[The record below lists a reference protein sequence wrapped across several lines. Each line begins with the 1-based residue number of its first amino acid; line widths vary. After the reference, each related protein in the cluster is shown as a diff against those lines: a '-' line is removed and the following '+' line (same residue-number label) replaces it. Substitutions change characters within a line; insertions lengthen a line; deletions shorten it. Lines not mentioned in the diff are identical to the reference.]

1 MSREG
6 KFAKNT
12 AILALGTFFPKLAIF
27 ITLPVL
33 TACLTKD
40 EYGTYDLI
48 ITLVSLILPAAT
60 LQIQSAAFRF
70 LIDVRDNEKEKER
83 IITNIYVFTIITSL
97 IALLIMYFTLIRYTY
112 STKLI
117 ICLYF
122 LFDIISNTNKQIVRG
137 LSDNV
142 SYAIGCCIGGLS
154 QIAFV
159 LFLVYF
165 LRKGLLG
172 GILGLCAAELLC
184 SSYLFI
190 HAKIYRYIRKRSV
203 GVRQI
208 RCMLAYSWP
217 MVPNGLSQWVM
228 HVSDRLVITFFMGPA
243 ANAVYAVAYKI
254 PSILAF
260 AQVTFN
266 MAWQENA
273 SIVFKDD
280 DAAQYYSAMF
290 KRLFKTVTG
299 CMAGLIGISPLLFRI
314 FVRGDYV
321 EAYNQI
327 PILYMGILFYCL
339 SAFWGGIYVAFK
351 KTKAVG
357 ITTIAAAVC
366 NLVIDIATIHWI
378 GLYAASLSTLVSYIA
393 LCIFRMIGVQKII
406 KLTYD
411 FKQIG
416 LILIIMMIQCCL
428 SFMQNTVC
436 NGINFVVGMVVGIYL
451 NKELIS
457 IIAKRIK
464 KIAGEKT

>member
-12 AILALGTFFPKLAIF
+12 VILALGTFFPKLAIF
-27 ITLPVL
+27 ITLPIL
-33 TACLTKD
+33 TACLTKE
-40 EYGTYDLI
+40 EYGTYDLMV
-48 ITLVSLILPAAT
+48 TMVSLILPAAT

-70 LIDVRDNEKEKER
+70 LIDVREDEKEKEN
-83 IITNIYVFTIITSL
+83 IITNIYIFVIATST
-97 IALLIMYFTLIRYTY
+97 IALFVMYFVLTKYTW
-112 STKLI
+112 STRLI

-137 LSDNV
+137 LSDNK
-142 SYAIGCCIGGLS
+142 SYAVGCCIGGLS
-154 QIAFV
+154 QILFV
-159 LFLVYF
+159 LFLVYA
-165 LRKGLLG
+165 LRKGLIG

-184 SSYLFI
+184 SSYLFV
-190 HAKIYRYIRKRSV
+190 HAKLYKYIRRRAVSTK
-203 GVRQI
+203 QI
-208 RCMLAYSWP
+208 NSMLAYSWP

-228 HVSDRLVITFFMGPA
+228 HVSDRLVITFFMGPSS
-243 ANAVYAVAYKI
+243 NAVYAVAYKI

-273 SIVFKDD
+273 SIVLNDD
-280 DAAQYYSAMF
+280 DAAQYYSTMF
-290 KRLFKTVTG
+290 MRLFKTVTG

-314 FVRGDYV
+314 FIRGDYT

-357 ITTIAAAVC
+357 ITTIAAAAS
-366 NLVIDIATIHWI
+366 NLIIDIVTIRWI
-378 GLYAASLSTLVSYIA
+378 GLYAASLSTLISYIA
-393 LCIFRMIGVQKII
+393 LCVFRMVGVQKII

-411 FKQIG
+411 FKQII
-416 LILIIMMIQCCL
+416 LILIIMIGQCVL

-436 NGINFVVGMVVGIYL
+436 NVINFVIGIIVCIYL
-451 NKELIS
+451 NKELLGVLV
-457 IIAKRIK
+457 KRIK
-464 KIAGEKT
+464 KHIGGKT